1 MPLFDW
7 HKTADPRQEIAL
19 PPPAPLTRT
28 ELERLWRWE
37 RRMIGY
43 YAVAMT
49 VMCAAAALAFVYSD
63 LAWMRR
69 SALGVVLGLVLAATF
84 VQFRERCPRCAAR
97 IGTQTRLLLPGK
109 CKTCGVIFEPPEQP
123 NV

>member
-1 MPLFDW
+1 VPFLDM
-7 HKTADPRQEIAL
+7 HKTANPGQEIAL
-19 PPPAPLTRT
+19 PQPAPLTRA

-43 YAVAMT
+43 YAVAMM

-84 VQFRERCPRCAAR
+84 VQFRERCPRCTSR

-109 CKTCGVIFEPPEQP
+109 CRICGVVFERPEHP
-123 NV
+123 NA